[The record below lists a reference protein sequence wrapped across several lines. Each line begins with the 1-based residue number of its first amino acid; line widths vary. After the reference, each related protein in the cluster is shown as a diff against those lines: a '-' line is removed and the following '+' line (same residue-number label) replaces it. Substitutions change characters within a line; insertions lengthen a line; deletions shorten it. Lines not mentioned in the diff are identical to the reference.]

1 MSNEAKVEMVP
12 MLQDM
17 RTYITNHYWSEMLC
31 EVEEQ
36 LPGFKAQ
43 MPSCTQGTRLFL
55 HHEESKIVKADF
67 WRKSRTKMSAD
78 LYVRLK
84 IGASKNGELP
94 RYFVQN
100 MYLSTDFVLD
110 GTIQWLSES
119 TVLLDECP
127 EREGWTK
134 LSKYLVPIFSY
145 DDMELQVQN
154 MLKAYLGEI
163 AVTAY
168 QSRAAWKLAKAM
180 ELQISSAPLFKN
192 RRTEAILFFQEG
204 IARAERQEGD
214 ETVMEEM
221 VIPAKTILLN
231 SNAKSYQRADSDGRE
246 IFHECIH
253 YEWHTMFFTL
263 QALHSADLRLLE
275 YGEADRAS
283 RPAAK
288 DVRWVERQASYGS
301 TAAAL
306 PRPVLM
312 PMVHQYWAE
321 VTNQSINPGDKIA
334 HVIYQIA
341 QEKQVSKGLIRTR
354 LIWLGS
360 PAAKGAFN
368 YVNGRYIANFAF
380 DRESVSSGDT
390 FVISRTQFLDL
401 YEQKEDFRELIDKKR
416 YVYADG
422 HVCLNTPSIVRQ
434 ENKRGAVLTEWA
446 RGHVD
451 VCCLKFHRE
460 YKSVIGSYGV
470 GELHSDQAYQD
481 SYTLICSLDLDENLS
496 EEALDEKNAEYLET
510 FPRRP
515 SAALVQLIHD
525 RCGTQKELSL
535 RSGISEA
542 TISRMCSDD
551 SFRYDIRQITRIVIS
566 LHMPPL
572 LSAAFMELTG
582 FGTAVMTR
590 YLRYQCIIACMFMD
604 ELDDVINS
612 NRKLLE

>member
-17 RTYITNHYWSEMLC
+17 RTYITNHYWSEILC

-43 MPSCTQGTRLFL
+43 MPPWTQGTQLFL

-67 WRKSRTKMSAD
+67 WRRSRTKMSAD

-94 RYFVQN
+94 RYFVEN

-168 QSRAAWKLAKAM
+168 QPRAAWKLAKAM

-204 IARAERQEGD
+204 IARAERQVGD

-221 VIPAKTILLN
+221 VVPAKTILLN

-253 YEWHTMFFTL
+253 YGSCLASSRQGCALGGASSELWKHGCCIAASRTDVYGASILGGSGQSEHQSGGQNRACHLPDCTGKASL
-263 QALHSADLRLLE
+263 QRADSDAADLAGFTGGKGGIQLC
-275 YGEADRAS
+275 
-283 RPAAK
+283 
-288 DVRWVERQASYGS
+288 ER
-301 TAAAL
+301 T
-306 PRPVLM
+306 
-312 PMVHQYWAE
+312 
-321 VTNQSINPGDKIA
+321 
-334 HVIYQIA
+334 
-341 QEKQVSKGLIRTR
+341 
-354 LIWLGS
+354 
-360 PAAKGAFN
+360 
-368 YVNGRYIANFAF
+368 
-380 DRESVSSGDT
+380 
-390 FVISRTQFLDL
+390 
-401 YEQKEDFRELIDKKR
+401 
-416 YVYADG
+416 VY
-422 HVCLNTPSIVRQ
+422 C
-434 ENKRGAVLTEWA
+434 
-446 RGHVD
+446 
-451 VCCLKFHRE
+451 
-460 YKSVIGSYGV
+460 
-470 GELHSDQAYQD
+470 
-481 SYTLICSLDLDENLS
+481 
-496 EEALDEKNAEYLET
+496 
-510 FPRRP
+510 
-515 SAALVQLIHD
+515 
-525 RCGTQKELSL
+525 
-535 RSGISEA
+535 
-542 TISRMCSDD
+542 
-551 SFRYDIRQITRIVIS
+551 
-566 LHMPPL
+566 
-572 LSAAFMELTG
+572 
-582 FGTAVMTR
+582 
-590 YLRYQCIIACMFMD
+590 
-604 ELDDVINS
+604 
-612 NRKLLE
+612 KLCV

>member
-43 MPSCTQGTRLFL
+43 MPPWTQGTQLFL

-67 WRKSRTKMSAD
+67 WRRSRTKMSAD

-94 RYFVQN
+94 RYFVEN

-154 MLKAYLGEI
+154 MLKIYLGET

-168 QSRAAWKLAKAM
+168 QPRAAWKLAKAM

-204 IARAERQEGD
+204 IARTERQVGD

-221 VIPAKTILLN
+221 VVPAKTILLN

-263 QALHSADLRLLE
+263 QALHSADLRLLK
-275 YGEADRAS
+275 YGEADCAS

-288 DVRWVERQASYGS
+288 DVGWVERQASYGS

-321 VTNQSINPGDKIA
+321 VVNQNINPGDKIA

-401 YEQKEDFRELIDKKR
+401 YEQKENFRELIDKKL

-470 GELHSDQAYQD
+470 G
-481 SYTLICSLDLDENLS
+481 
-496 EEALDEKNAEYLET
+496 
-510 FPRRP
+510 
-515 SAALVQLIHD
+515 
-525 RCGTQKELSL
+525 G
-535 RSGISEA
+535 
-542 TISRMCSDD
+542 
-551 SFRYDIRQITRIVIS
+551 
-566 LHMPPL
+566 
-572 LSAAFMELTG
+572 AAFGSSISGFVYADLLLG
-582 FGTAVMTR
+582 FG
-590 YLRYQCIIACMFMD
+590 
-604 ELDDVINS
+604 
-612 NRKLLE
+612 

>member
-1 MSNEAKVEMVP
+1 MSNETKVEMVP

-43 MPSCTQGTRLFL
+43 MPPWTQGTQLFL

-94 RYFVQN
+94 RYFVEN
-100 MYLSTDFVLD
+100 MHLSTDFVLD
-110 GTIQWLSES
+110 GTIQWLAES
-119 TVLLDECP
+119 TVLLDEFP
-127 EREGWTK
+127 ERDGWTK

-168 QSRAAWKLAKAM
+168 QPRAAWKLAKAM

-204 IARAERQEGD
+204 IARAERQVGD

-221 VIPAKTILLN
+221 AIPAKTILLN
-231 SNAKSYQRADSDGRE
+231 SNAKSFQRADGDGRE

-275 YGEADRAS
+275 YEEADRAS

-306 PRPVLM
+306 PRPVLIH
-312 PMVHQYWAE
+312 MVHKYWAE
-321 VTNQSINPGDKIA
+321 VVNQSINPGDKIA

-390 FVISRTQFLDL
+390 FVIS
-401 YEQKEDFRELIDKKR
+401 
-416 YVYADG
+416 DG
-422 HVCLNTPSIVRQ
+422 HVCLNMPGIVWQ
-434 ENKRGAVLTEWA
+434 ENKRGAVLSEWA

-551 SFRYDIRQITRIVIS
+551 NFRYDIRQITRIVIS

-612 NRKLLE
+612 NRKLFE

>member
-17 RTYITNHYWSEMLC
+17 RTYITNHYWSEILC

-43 MPSCTQGTRLFL
+43 MPPWTQGTQLFL

-67 WRKSRTKMSAD
+67 WRRSRTKMSAD

-94 RYFVQN
+94 RYIVEN

-168 QSRAAWKLAKAM
+168 QPRAAWKLAKAM

-204 IARAERQEGD
+204 IARAERQVGD

-231 SNAKSYQRADSDGRE
+231 SNAKSFQRADSDGRE

-263 QALHSADLRLLE
+263 QALHSADLRLLK

-288 DVRWVERQASYGS
+288 DVGWVERQASYGS

-321 VTNQSINPGDKIA
+321 VVNQSINPGDKIA

-341 QEKQVSKGLIRTR
+341 
-354 LIWLGS
+354 
-360 PAAKGAFN
+360 
-368 YVNGRYIANFAF
+368 
-380 DRESVSSGDT
+380 
-390 FVISRTQFLDL
+390 
-401 YEQKEDFRELIDKKR
+401 
-416 YVYADG
+416 
-422 HVCLNTPSIVRQ
+422 
-434 ENKRGAVLTEWA
+434 
-446 RGHVD
+446 
-451 VCCLKFHRE
+451 
-460 YKSVIGSYGV
+460 
-470 GELHSDQAYQD
+470 
-481 SYTLICSLDLDENLS
+481 
-496 EEALDEKNAEYLET
+496 
-510 FPRRP
+510 
-515 SAALVQLIHD
+515 
-525 RCGTQKELSL
+525 
-535 RSGISEA
+535 
-542 TISRMCSDD
+542 
-551 SFRYDIRQITRIVIS
+551 
-566 LHMPPL
+566 
-572 LSAAFMELTG
+572 
-582 FGTAVMTR
+582 
-590 YLRYQCIIACMFMD
+590 
-604 ELDDVINS
+604 
-612 NRKLLE
+612 

>member
-17 RTYITNHYWSEMLC
+17 RTYITNHYWSEILC

-94 RYFVQN
+94 RYFVEN

-168 QSRAAWKLAKAM
+168 QPRAAWKLAKAM

-204 IARAERQEGD
+204 IARAERQVGD

-231 SNAKSYQRADSDGRE
+231 SNAKS
-246 IFHECIH
+246 F
-253 YEWHTMFFTL
+253 
-263 QALHSADLRLLE
+263 
-275 YGEADRAS
+275 
-283 RPAAK
+283 
-288 DVRWVERQASYGS
+288 
-301 TAAAL
+301 
-306 PRPVLM
+306 
-312 PMVHQYWAE
+312 
-321 VTNQSINPGDKIA
+321 
-334 HVIYQIA
+334 
-341 QEKQVSKGLIRTR
+341 
-354 LIWLGS
+354 
-360 PAAKGAFN
+360 
-368 YVNGRYIANFAF
+368 
-380 DRESVSSGDT
+380 
-390 FVISRTQFLDL
+390 
-401 YEQKEDFRELIDKKR
+401 
-416 YVYADG
+416 
-422 HVCLNTPSIVRQ
+422 
-434 ENKRGAVLTEWA
+434 
-446 RGHVD
+446 
-451 VCCLKFHRE
+451 
-460 YKSVIGSYGV
+460 
-470 GELHSDQAYQD
+470 
-481 SYTLICSLDLDENLS
+481 
-496 EEALDEKNAEYLET
+496 
-510 FPRRP
+510 
-515 SAALVQLIHD
+515 
-525 RCGTQKELSL
+525 
-535 RSGISEA
+535 
-542 TISRMCSDD
+542 
-551 SFRYDIRQITRIVIS
+551 
-566 LHMPPL
+566 
-572 LSAAFMELTG
+572 
-582 FGTAVMTR
+582 
-590 YLRYQCIIACMFMD
+590 
-604 ELDDVINS
+604 
-612 NRKLLE
+612 

>member
-17 RTYITNHYWSEMLC
+17 RTYITNHYWSEILC

-43 MPSCTQGTRLFL
+43 MPPWTQGTQLFL

-67 WRKSRTKMSAD
+67 WRRSRTKMSAD

-94 RYFVQN
+94 RYFVEN

-168 QSRAAWKLAKAM
+168 QPRAAWKLAKAM

-204 IARAERQEGD
+204 IARAERQVGD

-231 SNAKSYQRADSDGRE
+231 SNAKSFQRADSDGRE

-263 QALHSADLRLLE
+263 QALHSADLRLLK

-288 DVRWVERQASYGS
+288 DVGWVERQASYGS

-321 VTNQSINPGDKIA
+321 VVNQSINPGDKIA

-390 FVISRTQFLDL
+390 FVISRIQFLDL
-401 YEQKEDFRELIDKKR
+401 YEQDEDFRELIDKKL

-515 SAALVQLIHD
+515 SAALL
-525 RCGTQKELSL
+525 
-535 RSGISEA
+535 
-542 TISRMCSDD
+542 
-551 SFRYDIRQITRIVIS
+551 
-566 LHMPPL
+566 PPL
-572 LSAAFMELTG
+572 CS
-582 FGTAVMTR
+582 
-590 YLRYQCIIACMFMD
+590 
-604 ELDDVINS
+604 
-612 NRKLLE
+612 